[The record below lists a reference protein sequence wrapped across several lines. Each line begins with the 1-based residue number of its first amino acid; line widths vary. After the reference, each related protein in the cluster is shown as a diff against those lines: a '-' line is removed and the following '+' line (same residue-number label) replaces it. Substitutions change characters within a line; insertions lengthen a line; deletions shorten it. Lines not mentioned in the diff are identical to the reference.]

1 MKKIC
6 YVLVCVILLSLCPCV
21 MAAVETPEQDA
32 AQRINFV
39 LDDFS
44 QENITAEISSRA
56 TVTRVIDG
64 VGTAEGAAHIRVEK
78 EYASLSY
85 PFGAKAG
92 QTYDISCW
100 IKMDE
105 TPKLDQVQFVI
116 YNFDAETGKKMLY
129 NMVTVSKAGLTKD
142 KWVKVSAT
150 YVGQTTGRE
159 AGVGNFPVTDKGN
172 LHIRIGDGR
181 SENTMHS
188 GNIAYT
194 IDDICVIPRKS
205 EKQVI
210 TEDNLLPNGNFE
222 AENYMENW
230 TSGGSNTALEE
241 IAGANGTASAMKI
254 GVLNNWGTAI
264 QHDVDMRFGRKYKI
278 SFWAKATS
286 TEAEGKEIYF
296 ILSRT
301 VGGGKVDL
309 QIPNYEYI
317 YPKSDRKLGAEW
329 KYYEMEYYNTLCTDD
344 PIKPSF
350 MFRVGNGT
358 ELLSYAIDEVQ
369 IHEIPTTGHL
379 QSAGQFSGSPQNGS
393 VYGYTCTTSGLA
405 RNCVTRVLEPFQ
417 DDYAI
422 IKSATATANE
432 ISISMRGDEEYENIK
447 FVAVSI
453 DYDGNV
459 GEEYVQFCS
468 APELPAVTTAEFNET
483 VWNDEIPSLTA
494 RVSYRKDE
502 IRGALFAAVA
512 YYASN
517 GQLLSVYEDALH
529 IAEDGGGTHEFS
541 VPNNTDAVKA
551 KLFLWESVGTKPV
564 QTAAQIEKITDARFI
579 YIDPEKGANNLTANY
594 QKPLKSLFQART
606 LLKRE
611 IQKATKDIYLIFM
624 PGTYDI
630 TSTQELT
637 TADCNENVQV
647 IFTSYNKNNKAE
659 FTGGK
664 NISGT
669 FMLYDSNKNIYR
681 AKVDAGT
688 QSRQLFVNGVR
699 AVKAKNNGP
708 LSDAVNI
715 KQDNATGNMV
725 TAAEAKKIVDAGGS
739 VKDIG
744 IQTSDTFLKDYKRV
758 DDIELVFYEQWT
770 NPRCQVASITD
781 NGNGTILL
789 RMDAVGWSAM
799 SNKGG
804 TATTVPVYIEN
815 AIELL
820 DEEGEWYLDSV
831 EGYVYYKP
839 RFFENMQTAD
849 VVLPITEKLFTLT
862 GTNVDTPIKNISFDH
877 IEFTET
883 TWMRPS
889 TENGHSDAQNNHI
902 RQNGDKLCDAAVEVQ
917 NGHNI
922 NFTNCDFNRLGITA
936 LKMTGAIQ
944 NCDVVGNE
952 FCEISGSAINLGDV
966 VGENVIRPPEEKYY
980 ITENNITDNYIHNFG
995 VEFKSAAGISAGFP
1009 KNTNISHNE
1018 IYCGAYS
1025 GMHIG
1030 YGWATHEEKGTAT
1043 ENLHI
1048 KNNYIHNVLND
1059 NIYDGGGI
1067 YTIGMTNGTRENP
1080 NLICENYFEDIG
1092 NMHGAMYTDE
1102 GSAFWKLSKNVIDM
1116 SMNLVWPGKLG
1127 SHKSTP
1133 IWLHIWTS
1141 SIHDIILEDNYST
1154 TQAYR
1159 NAGTNIDF
1167 ENAILPEVSGWQP
1180 EAKEIIA
1187 NAGVTAPYKQNF
1199 KAGFQRAEVVQ
1210 KIVLKAGE
1218 TIMNK
1223 PMCLT
1228 GKNVPY
1234 PTQNIE
1240 IYRKSANPAVAE
1252 VDGNTISA
1260 KAKGETV
1267 ITYYFIENG
1276 VLKTAQTRVIVE

>member
-6 YVLVCVILLSLCPCV
+6 YVLVCILILSLCPYTF
-21 MAAVETPEQDA
+21 AADTAVDDTAE
-32 AQRINFV
+32 RVNFV

-44 QENITAEISSRA
+44 QEQITVSTNARAEI
-56 TVTRVIDG
+56 TRVKDG
-64 VGTAEGAAHIRVEK
+64 VGTAEGAAHINVMEK
-78 EYASLSY
+78 YSSLSY
-85 PFGAKAG
+85 YFGAHVG

-116 YNFDAETGKKMLY
+116 YNYDAETEKKMLY
-129 NMVTVSKAGLTKD
+129 NMVTVSKPGLAKD
-142 KWVKVSAT
+142 KWVKISAT
-150 YVGQTTGRE
+150 YIGKDTGRE
-159 AGVGNFPVTDKGN
+159 AGVGNFPITNKGRFQ
-172 LHIRIGDGR
+172 IRIGDGV
-181 SENTMHS
+181 SANTMHS
-188 GNIAYT
+188 GNISYT
-194 IDDICVIPRKS
+194 IDDICVIPRQS

-210 TEDNLLPNGNFE
+210 TEENLISNGNFE
-222 AENYMENW
+222 AEDYLQDW
-230 TSGGSNTALEE
+230 IVGSKNNTQATE
-241 IAGANGTASAMKI
+241 IAGADGTASATQI
-254 GVLNNWGTAI
+254 TVLANWGTI
-264 QHDVDMRFGRKYKI
+264 FRRGVDIRFGRKYKV

-286 TEAEGKEIYF
+286 EEAEGQEIYC
-296 ILSRT
+296 ILDRT
-301 VGGGKVDL
+301 SAKVDTR
-309 QIPNYEYI
+309 IPNYEYL
-317 YPKSDRKLGAEW
+317 YPPKASRTLGPEW
-329 KYYEMEYYNTLCTDD
+329 KYYEVEYGNFLRTDD
-344 PIKPSF
+344 PVKPTF
-350 MFRVGNGT
+350 CFRVGTGK
-358 ELLSYAIDEVQ
+358 ELLSYAVDEVQ

-379 QSAGQFSGSPQNGS
+379 QSLGKISGSPQNGS
-393 VYGYTCTTSGLA
+393 IFGYTATAQGLA
-405 RNCVTRVLEPFQ
+405 KNCVTRVLEPFEG
-417 DDYAI
+417 DYAI
-422 IKSATATANE
+422 VKCATATANE
-432 ISISMRGDEEYENIK
+432 FSIPMRGDELYDKIK
-447 FVAVSI
+447 FVATSI

-459 GEEYVQFCS
+459 GPEYVYHCTAPDMS
-468 APELPAVTTAEFNET
+468 AIATAEFNET

-494 RVSYRKDE
+494 SVSYRKNE
-502 IRGALFAAVA
+502 IRDALFASVA

-517 GQLLSVYEDALH
+517 GQLLAVHETALN
-529 IAEDGGGTHEFS
+529 ILENGSGKQEFS
-541 VPNNTDAVKA
+541 VPKNKNAVKA
-551 KLFLWESVGTKPV
+551 KLFLWECVGTKPV
-564 QTAAQIEKITDARFI
+564 QMAAQIDKITDARFI
-579 YIDPEKGANNLTANY
+579 YIDPEKGANNLTASY

-611 IQKATKDIYLIFM
+611 ISKATKDIYLIFM
-624 PGTYDI
+624 PGKYEI

-637 TADCNENVQV
+637 TSDCSENVNV
-647 IFTSYNKNNKAE
+647 IFTSYSKNNKAE

-664 NISGT
+664 RISGS
-669 FMLYDSNKNIYR
+669 FMLYNSEKNIYR
-681 AKVDAGT
+681 AKVDAET
-688 QSRQLFVNGVR
+688 KSRQLFVNGVR

-715 KQDNATGNMV
+715 KKDNATGNLV

-739 VKDIG
+739 VKPIG
-744 IQTSDTFLKDYKRV
+744 IKTSDTFLKDYKRV

-781 NGNGTILL
+781 NGDGTILL
-789 RMDAVGWSAM
+789 NMDAVGWNAM

-831 EGYVYYKP
+831 DGYVYYKP

-849 VVLPITEKLFTLT
+849 VVLPVLEKMFTVT
-862 GTNVDTPIKNISFDH
+862 GTVDAPAENIRFDN

-902 RQNGDKLCDAAVEVQ
+902 RQNGDKLCDAAVEVT

-922 NFTNCDFNRLGITA
+922 DFTNCNFNRMGITA
-936 LKMTGAIQ
+936 LKMVGAIQ
-944 NCDVVGNE
+944 HCDIVGNE

-966 VGENVIRPPEEKYY
+966 TGENVIRPPEEKYY
-980 ITENNITDNYIHNFG
+980 ITDNNITDNYIHNYG
-995 VEFKSAAGISAGFP
+995 VDFKSAAGISTGFP

-1030 YGWATHEEKGTAT
+1030 YGWASHEEKGTAT

-1067 YTIGMTNGTRENP
+1067 YTIGATNGTRENP
-1080 NLICENYFEDIG
+1080 NLISENYFEDIG

-1102 GSAFWKLSKNVIDM
+1102 GSSFWKLSKNVIDM
-1116 SMNLVWPGKLG
+1116 SMNPVWTGKLG
-1127 SHKSTP
+1127 SHNSTP
-1133 IWLHIWTS
+1133 IWIHIWTD
-1141 SIHDIILEDNYST
+1141 SIHDIILEKNYST

-1159 NAGTNIDF
+1159 NNGTNIDF
-1167 ENAILPEVSGWQP
+1167 EDAILPEVDGWQP
-1180 EAKEIIA
+1180 EAKAIVA
-1187 NAGVTAPYKQNF
+1187 NSGVTNAYKQNF

-1210 KIVLKAGE
+1210 KVVLKAGE
-1218 TIMNK
+1218 TVVNK

-1228 GKNVPY
+1228 GKGALY
-1234 PTQNIE
+1234 PAQNME
-1240 IYRKSANPAVAE
+1240 IYMQSANPAVAE
-1252 VDGNTISA
+1252 VNGNEISGI
-1260 KAKGETV
+1260 AKGETEIV
-1267 ITYYFIENG
+1267 YYFIENG
-1276 VLKTAQTRVIVE
+1276 VMKTAKTKVIVE